1 MKARSIG
8 LVIIAVVTIVMLMG
22 CGSTSVIT
30 EFDRETG
37 KKVKVTETKESITEQ
52 ILASTADKSVFVFDK
67 GWWFGAE
74 ASIFSADS
82 PVPITRILAKKNNRG
97 ILTLHKDQRNMA
109 EIRDIVKATLETESL
124 AVTATGVTSS
134 SASSPTETK

>member
-97 ILTLHKDQRNMA
+97 ILTLHKDQKNMA
-109 EIRDIVKATLETESL
+109 EIRDIVKAALETESL

-134 SASSPTETK
+134 SASSPSETK

>member
-97 ILTLHKDQRNMA
+97 ILTLHKDQKNMA
-109 EIRDIVKATLETESL
+109 EIRDIVKAALETESL